1 MSSPSIAKELGF
13 VADLVGLIN
22 NNFEDIHKE
31 TRSEMMILAV
41 ERLERIRQDMAESKG
56 GSN

>member
-1 MSSPSIAKELGF
+1 MSTAKIANELGF

-22 NNFEDIHKE
+22 NNFDDIHKE

-41 ERLERIRQDMAESKG
+41 ERLERIRRDMLENGAQA
-56 GSN
+56 

>member
-1 MSSPSIAKELGF
+1 MNAANIAKELGF
-13 VADLVGLIN
+13 ISDLVGLIN

-41 ERLERIRQDMAESKG
+41 ERLGDIRREMLGKEISR
-56 GSN
+56 